1 LLDTLFFVTRAL
13 AFGGLIGFS
22 LGALG
27 AGGSILTVPI
37 LVYAMG
43 VPVQGATST
52 SLAIVGL
59 NAATGAIDYLRRGR
73 SLPKTGIAFG
83 TSGMLGAFAGVWL
96 NHQLRGELIMVLFAL
111 LMLAAAVSMLRR
123 PAVGASG
130 TSFDDRYLIAGW
142 VRLVLVGLGVGFLTG
157 FFGVGGGFLIVP
169 ALVVMLGLPMHLAV
183 GTSLLVIALNAL
195 WGLIGNLRFGTLDW
209 PLTLL
214 FAIGGVGGVLA
225 GGKLAGRLPDRSL
238 RVAFALLIVG
248 VAVYTFGRSFGTML
262 AT

>member
-1 LLDTLFFVTRAL
+1 LDPSFVARAL
-13 AFGGLIGFS
+13 LFGGLIGFS

-43 VPVQGATST
+43 VPVQGATGT

-59 NAATGAIDYLRRGR
+59 NSALGAVDYLRRGR

-83 TSGMLGAFAGVWL
+83 VSGVLGAFAGVWL
-96 NHQLRGELIMVLFAL
+96 NHQVRGELILVLFSL
-111 LMLAAAVSMLRR
+111 LMLAAAFSMLRR
-123 PAVGASG
+123 KPSGASV
-130 TSFDDRYLIAGW
+130 TSFDERYLPSGW
-142 VRLVLVGLGVGFLTG
+142 ARLVLVGLGVGFLTG

-169 ALVVMLGLPMHLAV
+169 ALVVLMGLPMHLAV

-195 WGLIGNLRFGTLDW
+195 WGILGNLRFGTLDW
-209 PLTLL
+209 TLTLL
-214 FAIGGVGGVLA
+214 FAVGGVVGVLA
-225 GGKLAGRLPDRSL
+225 GGKLAGRLPDHSL

-248 VAVYTFGRSFGTML
+248 VAVYTFSRSVTTLL
-262 AT
+262 AA

>member
-1 LLDTLFFVTRAL
+1 VDPAFVARAL

-43 VPVQGATST
+43 VPVQSATGT

-59 NAATGAIDYLRRGR
+59 NAAIGAVDYLRRGR
-73 SLPKTGIAFG
+73 SLPKTAIAFG
-83 TSGMLGAFAGVWL
+83 VSGILGAFAGVWL
-96 NHQLRGELIMVLFAL
+96 SHQLRGELILVLFSL
-111 LMLAAAVSMLRR
+111 LMLAAAYSMLRGSKA
-123 PAVGASG
+123 AVSA
-130 TSFDDRYLIAGW
+130 TSFDERYPVQGW

-169 ALVVMLGLPMHLAV
+169 ALVVILGLPMHLAV
-183 GTSLLVIALNAL
+183 GTSLLAIALNAL

-209 PLTLL
+209 TLTLL
-214 FAIGGVGGVLA
+214 FAAGGVLGVLA
-225 GGKLAGRLPDRSL
+225 GGKLAGRLPDRTL

-248 VAVYTFGRSFGTML
+248 VAVYTFARSLTTLL
-262 AT
+262 AV